1 MAVSLAKEY
10 GIPYG
15 GFLSAEMQDQYE
27 TYRLIDHLSVVY
39 GDHGRMINRHL
50 ARNDLN
56 GFAVLIMYR
65 DAWDN
70 STGSI
75 DLHRLGPYYGN
86 PNGNGH

>member
-65 DAWDN
+65 DSFDN
-70 STGSI
+70 VTGMI
-75 DLHRLGPYYGN
+75 DFDRLGPYYGN